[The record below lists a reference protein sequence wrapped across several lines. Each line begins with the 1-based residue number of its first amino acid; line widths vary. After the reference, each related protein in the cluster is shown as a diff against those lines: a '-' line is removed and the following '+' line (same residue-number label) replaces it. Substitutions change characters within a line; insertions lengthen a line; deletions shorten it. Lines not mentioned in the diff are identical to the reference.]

1 MIRIVT
7 LNTNRSEY
15 DIRDAAACSM
25 TVRELIDELECNYN
39 ENDKI
44 VFSNDNGYTYGYVGA
59 GYIDVQRVETQEEE
73 EAREK
78 EEDYRETMEELRDE
92 LEELKYEYENQDED
106 EPMSREEYEYEL
118 ERLFKLYNVTEE
130 EYNNFV
136 F

>member
-44 VFSNDNGYTYGYVGA
+44 VFSNDNGYTYGGITVW
-59 GYIDVQRVETQEEE
+59 DFEE
-73 EAREK
+73 REK
-78 EEDYRETMEELRDE
+78 EEE
-92 LEELKYEYENQDED
+92 
-106 EPMSREEYEYEL
+106 
-118 ERLFKLYNVTEE
+118 
-130 EYNNFV
+130 
-136 F
+136 